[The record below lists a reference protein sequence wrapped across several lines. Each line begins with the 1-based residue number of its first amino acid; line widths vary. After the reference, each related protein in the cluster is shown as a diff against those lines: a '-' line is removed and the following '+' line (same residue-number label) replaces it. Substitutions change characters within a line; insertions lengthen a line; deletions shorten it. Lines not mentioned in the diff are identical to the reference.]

1 MLQYLK
7 RQAMKLR
14 SGLTKGIVLLLCLAT
29 LFSSAQLGGL
39 ALIAEAAEGEHSVL
53 YAGKATTSVTLPQDD
68 KLTLTVEEKK
78 DATYAWQLCADKDA
92 DQWVTISGQKQDFLT
107 LSYGW

>member
-39 ALIAEAAEGEHSVL
+39 ALIAEAAEGD
-53 YAGKATTSVTLPQDD
+53 TVTV
-68 KLTLTVEEKK
+68 TVNYVYESNSAMVAQPYTAQIAKGTAFKK
-78 DATYAWQLCADKDA
+78 
-92 DQWVTISGQKQDFLT
+92 TIEVPYLFNYSIPVNQAVGLGDGIELN
-107 LSYGW
+107 

>member
-68 KLTLTVEEKK
+68 AHPHRGGKK
-78 DATYAWQLCADKDA
+78 GRHLCLAA
-92 DQWVTISGQKQDFLT
+92 LC
-107 LSYGW
+107 

>member
-39 ALIAEAAEGEHSVL
+39 ALIAEAAEGD
-53 YAGKATTSVTLPQDD
+53 TVTV
-68 KLTLTVEEKK
+68 TVNYVYKSNSAMVAQPYRAQIAK
-78 DATYAWQLCADKDA
+78 GAAFQK
-92 DQWVTISGQKQDFLT
+92 TIEVPYLFNYSIPYD
-107 LSYGW
+107 

>member
-29 LFSSAQLGGL
+29 LFSSA
-39 ALIAEAAEGEHSVL
+39 
-53 YAGKATTSVTLPQDD
+53 
-68 KLTLTVEEKK
+68 
-78 DATYAWQLCADKDA
+78 
-92 DQWVTISGQKQDFLT
+92 
-107 LSYGW
+107 